1 MKYFDYDAYIKQLEE
16 LVSIDSGSFDPEG
29 VDKVAEAMAR
39 KYEELGLTVTKKR
52 FDERAGYCLEVRNY
66 PEEESIDIL
75 MVGHMDTVFPKGTVA
90 KRPFTMDEKKAYGP
104 GVDDMKSG
112 LLNMYYVVKELVKEN
127 TKLHLCLALN
137 CDEEIKFQVQYCP

>member
-1 MKYFDYDAYIKQLEE
+1 
-16 LVSIDSGSFDPEG
+16 
-29 VDKVAEAMAR
+29 
-39 KYEELGLTVTKKR
+39 
-52 FDERAGYCLEVRNY
+52 
-66 PEEESIDIL
+66 

-137 CDEEIKFQVQYCP
+137 CDEEISSRYSNPWISELGKTCEMPTGNLTRQEKTVRLSVTEKVLPDMSLILREFMPMQA

>member
-16 LVSIDSGSFDPEG
+16 IVSIDSGSFDPEG
-29 VDKVAEAMAR
+29 VDKVAEIMAR
-39 KYEELGLTVTKKR
+39 KYKELGLSVTPKR
-52 FDERAGYCLEVRNY
+52 FDERASFCLEVKNF
-66 PEEESIDIL
+66 PDEEEIDIL

-90 KRPFTMDEKKAYGP
+90 ERPFTMDEKKAYGP

-127 TKLHLCLALN
+127 TKLRLCPAA
-137 CDEEIKFQVQYCP
+137 

>member
-112 LLNMYYVVKELVKEN
+112 LHVVN
-127 TKLHLCLALN
+127 TRSIGFLFVHGKRSFCN
-137 CDEEIKFQVQYCP
+137 CSLREDCIHVADH